1 MRNAT
6 ASVVVDAPR
15 DEVFAYLADIR
26 NTPEWATEFIQDF
39 QVIDDRRANAVTE
52 VGKMVYH
59 QQSYPETGVIDI
71 RVGPTEETLSLFPAR
86 VVNLPGGQC
95 AFLFTLFQSPNQ
107 PDQAFDAGFSS
118 LQRELENVRQHFE
131 ARAIQEEA

>member
-39 QVIDDRRANAVTE
+39 QVIDDRRANAVHR
-52 VGKMVYH
+52 GWKD
-59 QQSYPETGVIDI
+59 G
-71 RVGPTEETLSLFPAR
+71 LSSAVL
-86 VVNLPGGQC
+86 
-95 AFLFTLFQSPNQ
+95 S
-107 PDQAFDAGFSS
+107 
-118 LQRELENVRQHFE
+118 
-131 ARAIQEEA
+131 